1 VPELPADLVRKA
13 ERAAE
18 RLDVTVNDDLFQL
31 LALSDFAAR
40 VAGQQP
46 EWLQGAMAAGQFET
60 PLDLETFGQQ
70 LDEAVAAAEDLEALQ
85 RSLRRLRNQVQL
97 QQIWRHCLRRAP
109 LEETMATLSGVA
121 DRLIHGSLC
130 RLEQWATERDDLPVG
145 RHSGE
150 PQHLCVLALGKLGAQ
165 ELNLSSDVDLILVYD
180 EPGANARGIT
190 CQQLFT
196 RLAQQLVQTL
206 DALTVDG
213 FVFRVDLRLRP
224 FGGSGPLTMAG
235 DAFEAYY
242 ASHGR
247 DWERYALQKARPCA
261 GDRALGER
269 LLETLQPFVY
279 RRYLDFGALEALR
292 DMKARLVAQRLDPD
306 DLKLG
311 PGGIRDVEFAVQ
323 LRQLIWAG
331 REPALR
337 TPRLLDAMPALVD
350 AGHLEANAA
359 DRLGAAYRFLRD
371 AEHSLQAQADEQTQT
386 LPDSALAR
394 SRLALSLG
402 FDDFEAFAD
411 ALGHHRDYVARH
423 FGELLADAAA
433 EGPSATAA
441 DSDGSRLWHA
451 AEQLVAQGGFDEFV
465 SPWDRFDDP
474 RAAAEALSGLIA
486 ARDRSEVG
494 AESRHRLDRLMPQL
508 LERLLARPDRD
519 QSLTRVVPV
528 MRAVLRRSAYLA
540 LLYENPQALEELLG
554 LVAASQWLAGELARR
569 PAFFDALLSPS
580 EDALPSRADLVE
592 ELTRDLSL
600 RAPDGT
606 LEPAMDVLRDFKE
619 QHVFAVALAELRGQL
634 SLMHVSDYLTWLAEA
649 VLEQALTL
657 AWQDCADRFP
667 EFAEPGHFVVVGF
680 GKLGGIEL
688 GPGSDLDIVFMHD
701 LPASAAQ
708 FLHRL
713 VRRLLHILTVPTY
726 LGTLYEVDMRLR
738 PSGNAGTLVTRLDA
752 FRNYELDRAWV
763 WEHQALVRA
772 RPVAGDPRL
781 AERFQAVRREVLAQP
796 RDRAALA
803 ADVLRMRRRIS
814 AHHGT
819 GTAADEALG
828 EPGQSLAREPDLKRG
843 SGGIVDIEFLVQYLV
858 LAWAERYP
866 QLTEYSDNMRILD
879 QVAAVGLLPEDA
891 VRRLQDAYLALRAEW
906 HRSVLDLPDDSRA
919 SALLDTH
926 RHCVAD
932 VWQLAFRE
940 PGAAPA

>member
-1 VPELPADLVRKA
+1 VPDLPAELLRKA
-13 ERAAE
+13 EAVAD
-18 RLDVTVNDDLFQL
+18 RLDIAVEGDLLRL

-46 EWLQGAMAAGQFET
+46 EWLAQAAASGQFEKAV
-60 PLDLETFGQQ
+60 DLSAFQQ
-70 LDEAVAAAEDLEALQ
+70 HLDEALAGADAMEALQ
-85 RSLRRLRNQVQL
+85 QALRRLRNQVQFH
-97 QQIWRHCLRRAP
+97 QVWRHCLRRAP
-109 LEETMATLSGVA
+109 LEETVSTLSAVA
-121 DRLIHGSLC
+121 DRFIHGTLQ
-130 RLEQWATERDDLPVG
+130 RLEGWAAERDELPLG
-145 RHSGE
+145 RRSGE

-165 ELNLSSDVDLILVYD
+165 ELNLSSDIDLILVYD
-180 EPGANARGIT
+180 EPGANARGVT

-196 RLAQQLVQTL
+196 RLAQQLVQAL
-206 DALTVDG
+206 DALTADG
-213 FVFRVDLRLRP
+213 FVYRVDLRLRP
-224 FGGSGPLTMAG
+224 FGGSGPLAMAG

-269 LLETLQPFVY
+269 LLEALQPFVY
-279 RRYLDFGALEALR
+279 RRYLDFGALDALR
-292 DMKARLVAQRLDPD
+292 DLKARLVAQRQDPN

-337 TPRLLDAMPALVD
+337 TPRLVEAMSALLA
-350 AGHLEANAA
+350 AGHLDVGEA
-359 DRLGAAYRFLRD
+359 DGLGAAYRLLRD
-371 AEHSLQAQADEQTQT
+371 AEHSLQAQGDEQTQT

-402 FDDFEAFAD
+402 FADYDRFAET
-411 ALGHHRDYVARH
+411 LRGHRDYVAQH
-423 FGELLADAAA
+423 FSELLAD
-433 EGPSATAA
+433 SAA
-441 DSDGSRLWHA
+441 DGPDPGDGMRLWHA
-451 AEQLVAQGGFDEFV
+451 AEALAGSPPGDDLGP
-465 SPWDRFDDP
+465 PWDRFEDP
-474 RAAAEALSGLIA
+474 EAAAEALTGLVA

-494 AESRHRLDRLMPQL
+494 AESRRRLDRLMPTL
-508 LERLLARPDRD
+508 LDRLLARSDRD
-519 QSLTRVVPV
+519 QGLLRLAPV
-528 MRAVLRRSAYLA
+528 IRAVLRRSAYLA
-540 LLYENPQALEELLG
+540 LLYENPEALDELLG
-554 LVAASQWLAGELARR
+554 LTASSRWLASELARR

-580 EDALPSRADLVE
+580 EDVLPSRADLVE
-592 ELTRDLSL
+592 ELSRDLSL
-600 RAPDGT
+600 RAPEGT
-606 LEPAMDVLRDFKE
+606 LEAAMDVLRDFKE
-619 QHVFAVALAELRGQL
+619 HHVFAVALAELRGRL

-649 VLEQALTL
+649 VLERALTL
-657 AWQDCADRFP
+657 AWADCADRFP
-667 EFAEPGHFVVVGF
+667 EFAEARDFLIVGF

-688 GPGSDLDIVFMHD
+688 GPDSDLDIVFVHD

-713 VRRLLHILTVPTY
+713 VRRILHILTVPTY

-752 FRNYELDRAWV
+752 FRDYEFDRAWV

-772 RPVAGDPRL
+772 RPVAGDARL
-781 AERFQAVRREVLAQP
+781 AERFLAVRREVLAQP
-796 RDRAALA
+796 RNRAALA

-828 EPGQSLAREPDLKRG
+828 EPAAPSAREPDLKRG

-858 LAWAERYP
+858 LAWAARYP
-866 QLTEYSDNMRILD
+866 RLTEHSDNMRILD
-879 QVAAVGLLPEDA
+879 AVAAAGLLPEDA

-919 SALLDTH
+919 AALRDSH
-926 RHCVAD
+926 RHCVAEL
-932 VWQLAFRE
+932 WQQAFRE
-940 PGAAPA
+940 PGAEPY